1 MPETSQ
7 KHHNALILAC
17 YCHAEEGDLRLVDE
31 AAIANWATGLL
42 QVFFEGSWSQVC
54 GGLFGVADA
63 TVACRQL
70 GLGAGTIVPQILS
83 DADLVLL
90 GSTTAFPEA
99 AITASGCTGSEE
111 RLIECGQES
120 NLDDS
125 DRISRSSRGCQ
136 SATSPGLRIACV
148 AAAEQGALMHHVSTA
163 AHRMAP

>member
-1 MPETSQ
+1 M
-7 KHHNALILAC
+7 
-17 YCHAEEGDLRLVDE
+17 DE
-31 AAIANWATGLL
+31 APIANWVTGLL

-54 GGLFGVADA
+54 GGLFGAADA

-90 GSTTAFPEA
+90 GSTTAFPEV

-120 NLDDS
+120 NLDDT
-125 DRISRSSRGCQ
+125 DRIRRDSRGCQ
-136 SATSPGLRIACV
+136 SATSAGLRIACV
-148 AAAEQGALMHHVSTA
+148 GTPGQGAFMVHVATA
-163 AHRMAP
+163 ANRMATVTSTLPTHRSHGCSCTCQAE